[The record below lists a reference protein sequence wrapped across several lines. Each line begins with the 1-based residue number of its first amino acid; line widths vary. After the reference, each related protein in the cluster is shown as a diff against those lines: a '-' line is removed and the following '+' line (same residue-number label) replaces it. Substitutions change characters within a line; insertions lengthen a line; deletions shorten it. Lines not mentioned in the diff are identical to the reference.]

1 MLALTI
7 SIKRKKKTILNMPN
21 EGTKIKEEDMTSKSF
36 KKCKVK
42 AQ

>member
-21 EGTKIKEEDMTSKSF
+21 EGTKIKEEALPSKSF